1 MKKTF
6 TYLAIILFC
15 GSLNAQISPI
25 KVKNGNISSK
35 APLNMIGGNEA
46 LSNLITNPNPNTV
59 ALKATNTIDDVR
71 IGTTTYDLQSN
82 ASVDNRLIRH
92 SNGTISATWTMSAQ
106 FAAAYSDRGTG
117 YNFHDGSSWGPD
129 PTSRLESSRGGWPSV
144 LATGSGKEIAIT
156 HNTDN
161 GYLLMTHR
169 PSVGAG
175 TWTEQIISSMDS
187 NGVYTDIIWNRA
199 VIGGSNNE
207 TIHMVGVIAPTG
219 LGGAIWNGLDGALV
233 YYRSQD
239 GGDTWD
245 IQDMQL
251 PTLDTSKYNGFDGDG
266 YAIAAQGE
274 TVVVAYFGDLDDSV
288 LLKSTDNGNT
298 WTNTVFLDFP
308 VDNYTTDAGIDLDGD
323 GVMDSLYSTDGAGT
337 VLLDDNGDAHVFF
350 GNMRLLDADLSDGN
364 TSYFGGTSGIMYW
377 NESMGADDYANNPI
391 SSPSLWY
398 SSLPQMIAA
407 AQDLDGDGILNYVG
421 IPTYYLSLDCMPSA
435 GIDNQGNIFVS
446 YSSLMENVDN
456 GSQNFR
462 HVHVVKS
469 IDGGTTWSNPKD
481 VTEWSAWGGAQEC
494 VFGRMDRNVDDK
506 IRLIY
511 QKDFEPGLAVRGDE
525 DIIDMNEIRYL
536 ELDTFELSGTSTNI
550 ANNSLNIE
558 FSVYP
563 NPAKNNLTVEFYSDN
578 YEKTTFTLND
588 ILGKRIKDYTFN
600 TITGKNRVNL
610 DLNNLKNGVYLINFN
625 NNDIKSTQKLII
637 SK

>member
-15 GSLNAQISPI
+15 GTLNAQISPI
-25 KVKNGNISSK
+25 KIKNGDISSK
-35 APLNMIGGNEA
+35 ASLMNIGGSEA
-46 LSNLITNPNPNTV
+46 LSNLITNPNPTTV
-59 ALKATNTIDDVR
+59 ALKNSNTIDDVR

-92 SNGTISATWTMSAQ
+92 SDGTISATWTMSAQ

-117 YNFHDGSSWGPD
+117 YNFHDGSSWDPD
-129 PTSRLESSRGGWPSV
+129 PTARLESSRGGWPSV
-144 LATGSGKEIAIT
+144 LATSSGKEIAIT

-169 PSVGAG
+169 PSTGSGA
-175 TWTEQIISSMDS
+175 WTEQIISSMDS

-251 PTLDTSKYNGFDGDG
+251 PTLDTSKYTGFNGDD

-274 TVVVAYFGDLDDSV
+274 TVVVAYFGGWDDSV
-288 LLKSTDNGNT
+288 ILKSTDNGNT
-298 WTNTVFLDFP
+298 WNETVFLDFP
-308 VDNYTTDAGIDLDGD
+308 VDKYVNDSGLDLDGD
-323 GVMDSLYSTDGAGT
+323 GVMDSLYTADGAGT
-337 VLLDDNGDAHVFF
+337 VVLDGNNDAHVFF
-350 GNMRLLDADLSDGN
+350 GNMRVLDADLSDGN
-364 TSYFGGTSGIMYW
+364 TSYFGGTSGLMYW
-377 NESMGADDYANNPI
+377 NESMGPDDASNATI
-391 SSPSLWY
+391 SSSLWY
-398 SSLPQMIAA
+398 SSLPQMIAS

-469 IDGGTTWSNPKD
+469 MDGGATWSAPKD
-481 VTEWSAWGGAQEC
+481 VTEWTDWGGAQEC
-494 VFGRMDRNVDDK
+494 VFARMDRNVDDK

-511 QKDFEPGLAVRGDE
+511 QKDFEPGLAVRGDK

-536 ELDTFELSGTSTNI
+536 ELDTTELSGTSTGI
-550 ANNSLNIE
+550 TYNNLDIE
-558 FSVYP
+558 FTVYP
-563 NPAKNNLTVEFYSDN
+563 NPAKNQISVDFSSTNNKSSNLIIS
-578 YEKTTFTLND
+578 D
-588 ILGKRIKDYTFN
+588 ILGKTVKEFSVNSSNGI
-600 TITGKNRVNL
+600 NRLEIN
-610 DLNNLKNGVYLINFN
+610 LNNLNDGIYFVNFS
-625 NNDIKSTQKLII
+625 NNDIKSTKKLVIT
-637 SK
+637 K

>member
-46 LSNLITNPNPNTV
+46 LSSLITNPNPNTV
-59 ALKATNTIDDVR
+59 ALKATNTIDDIR

-129 PTSRLESSRGGWPSV
+129 PTSRLESSRGGWPSI

-323 GVMDSLYSTDGAGT
+323 GVMDSLYSTDGAGA
-337 VLLDDNGDAHVFF
+337 VLLDDNGDAHIFF

-364 TSYFGGTSGIMYW
+364 TSYFGGTSGLMYW

-446 YSSLMENVDN
+446 YSSLMENADN

-469 IDGGTTWSNPKD
+469 MDGGTTWSNPKD
-481 VTEWSAWGGAQEC
+481 VTEWTDWGGAQEC

-550 ANNSLNIE
+550 VNNSLDVE

-563 NPAKNNLTVEFYSDN
+563 NPAKNNLTVDFYSDN
-578 YEKTTFTLND
+578 YEKATFTLND
-588 ILGKRIKDYTFN
+588 ILGKRIKDYTFSA
-600 TITGKNRVNL
+600 ITGNNRLKL
-610 DLNNLKNGVYLINFN
+610 DLNNLKDGVYLINFK

>member
-15 GSLNAQISPI
+15 GTLNAQISPI
-25 KVKNGNISSK
+25 KIKNGDISSK
-35 APLNMIGGNEA
+35 AALINIGGSEA
-46 LSNLITNPNPNTV
+46 LSNLITNPNPTTM
-59 ALKATNTIDDVR
+59 ALKNSNTIDDVR

-92 SNGTISATWTMSAQ
+92 SDGTISATWTMSAQ

-117 YNFHDGSSWGPD
+117 YNFHDGSSWDPD
-129 PTSRLESSRGGWPSV
+129 PTARLESSRGGWPSV
-144 LATGSGKEIAIT
+144 LATSSGKEIAIT

-169 PSVGAG
+169 PSTGSGA
-175 TWTEQIISSMDS
+175 WTEQIISSMDS

-251 PTLDTSKYNGFDGDG
+251 PTLDTSKYTGFNGDD

-274 TVVVAYFGDLDDSV
+274 TVVVAYFGGWDDSV
-288 LLKSTDNGNT
+288 ILKSTDNGNT
-298 WTNTVFLDFP
+298 WNETVFLDFP
-308 VDNYTTDAGIDLDGD
+308 VDKYVNDSGLDLDGD
-323 GVMDSLYSTDGAGT
+323 GVMDSLYTADGAGT
-337 VLLDDNGDAHVFF
+337 VVLDGNNDAHVFF
-350 GNMRLLDADLSDGN
+350 GNMRVLDADLSDGN
-364 TSYFGGTSGIMYW
+364 TSYFGGTSGLMYW
-377 NESMGADDYANNPI
+377 NESMGPDDASNATI
-391 SSPSLWY
+391 SSSLWY
-398 SSLPQMIAA
+398 SSLPQMIAS

-469 IDGGTTWSNPKD
+469 MDGGTTWSAPKD
-481 VTEWSAWGGAQEC
+481 VTEWTDWGGAQEC
-494 VFGRMDRNVDDK
+494 VFARMDRNVDDK

-536 ELDTFELSGTSTNI
+536 ELDTTELSGTSTDI
-550 ANNSLNIE
+550 TNNNLDIE

-563 NPAKNNLTVEFYSDN
+563 NPAKNQISVDFSSTNIRSSKLIIS
-578 YEKTTFTLND
+578 D
-588 ILGKRIKDYTFN
+588 ILGKTVKEFSVNASNGINRIHIN
-600 TITGKNRVNL
+600 
-610 DLNNLKNGVYLINFN
+610 LNNLNDGIYFVNFS
-625 NNDIKSTQKLII
+625 NNDIKSTKKLVIT
-637 SK
+637 K

>member
-25 KVKNGNISSK
+25 KIKNGDVSTK
-35 APLNMIGGNEA
+35 LPLNKIGGHEA

-59 ALKATNTIDDVR
+59 ALKANNTIDDVR

-82 ASVDNRLIRH
+82 ASIDNRLIRH
-92 SNGTISATWTMSAQ
+92 NNGTISATWTMSAQ

-129 PTSRLESSRGGWPSV
+129 PTTRIESSRGGWPSI
-144 LATGSGKEIAIT
+144 LTTGSGKEIAIT

-161 GYLLMTHR
+161 SYLLMAHR

-175 TWTEQIISSMDS
+175 AWSEQIVSSMDS
-187 NGVYTDIIWNRA
+187 NGVYRYLIWNRA
-199 VIGGSNNE
+199 VIGGSNDE
-207 TIHMVGVIAPTG
+207 TIHLVADIAPTG
-219 LGGAIWNGLDGALV
+219 LGGTLYNGLDGSLV

-245 IQDMQL
+245 IQDLQL
-251 PTLDTSKYNGFDGDG
+251 PTLDTSKYVGFDGDG
-266 YAIAAQGE
+266 YAIAAKGE
-274 TVVVAYFGDLDDSV
+274 TVAVAYFGDFDDSV

-298 WTNTVFLDFP
+298 WTSTVFLDFP
-308 VDNYTTDAGIDLDGD
+308 VDKYTTDAGIDLDAD
-323 GVMDSLYSTDGAGT
+323 GVMDTMYTTDGAGT
-337 VLLDDNGDAHVFF
+337 VILDDNGNAHVFF
-350 GNMRLLDADLSDGN
+350 GNMRLLDADLSDGT
-364 TSYFGGTSGIMYW
+364 TSFFGGTSGVMYW

-398 SSLPQMIAA
+398 SSLPQMIAS
-407 AQDLDGDGILNYVG
+407 AQDLDGDGILNYVDF
-421 IPTYYLSLDCMPSA
+421 PLYYLSVDCMPSA
-435 GIDNQGNIFVS
+435 GLDNQGNIFVS
-446 YSSLMENVDN
+446 YSSLMENIDN

-462 HVHVVKS
+462 HVNVVKS
-469 IDGGTTWSNPKD
+469 MDGGTTWSTPKD
-481 VTEWSAWGGAQEC
+481 VTEWTDWGGAQEC
-494 VFGRMDRNVDDK
+494 VFARMDENVDDK

-536 ELDTFELSGTSTNI
+536 ELDTFELSNTSTGI
-550 ANNSLNIE
+550 VNNSTNVE

-563 NPAKNNLTVEFYSDN
+563 NPVKNNLTVNFYC
-578 YEKTTFTLND
+578 EKNSKAIFTLTD
-588 ILGKRIKDYTFN
+588 LLGKKVKDFTFN
-600 TITGKNRVNL
+600 TFTGINEVNL
-610 DLNNLKNGVYLINFN
+610 NISNLIDGIYLINFN
-625 NNDIKSTQKLII
+625 NNDIKSTQKIII

>member
-323 GVMDSLYSTDGAGT
+323 GVMDSLYSTDGAGA
-337 VLLDDNGDAHVFF
+337 VLLDDNGDAHIFF

-364 TSYFGGTSGIMYW
+364 TSYFGGTSGLMYW

-446 YSSLMENVDN
+446 YSSLMENADN

-469 IDGGTTWSNPKD
+469 MDGGTTWSNPKD

>member
-15 GSLNAQISPI
+15 GTLNAQISPI
-25 KVKNGNISSK
+25 KIKNGDISSK
-35 APLNMIGGNEA
+35 AALMNIGGSEA
-46 LSNLITNPNPNTV
+46 LSNLITNPNPTTV
-59 ALKATNTIDDVR
+59 ALKNSNTIDDVR

-92 SNGTISATWTMSAQ
+92 SDGTISATWTMSAQ

-129 PTSRLESSRGGWPSV
+129 PTARLESSRGGWPSV

-169 PSVGAG
+169 PSTGSGA
-175 TWTEQIISSMDS
+175 WTEQIISSMDS

-207 TIHMVGVIAPTG
+207 TIHMVGVIAPSG
-219 LGGAIWNGLDGALV
+219 LGGTIWNGLDGALV

-251 PTLDTSKYNGFDGDG
+251 PTLDTSKYTGFNGDD

-274 TVVVAYFGDLDDSV
+274 TVVVAYFGGWDDSV
-288 LLKSTDNGNT
+288 ILKSTDNGNT
-298 WTNTVFLDFP
+298 WNETVFLDFP
-308 VDNYTTDAGIDLDGD
+308 VDKYVNDSGLDIDGD
-323 GVMDSLYSTDGAGT
+323 GVMDTLYTADGAGT
-337 VLLDDNGDAHVFF
+337 VVLDGNNDAHVFF
-350 GNMRLLDADLSDGN
+350 GNMRVLDADLSDGN
-364 TSYFGGTSGIMYW
+364 TSYFGGTSGLMYW
-377 NESMGADDYANNPI
+377 NESMGPDDASNSTI
-391 SSPSLWY
+391 SSSLWY
-398 SSLPQMIAA
+398 SSLPQMIAS
-407 AQDLDGDGILNYVG
+407 AQDLDGDGMLNYVG
-421 IPTYYLSLDCMPSA
+421 IPTYYLSVDCMPSA

-469 IDGGTTWSNPKD
+469 MDGGTTWSAPKD
-481 VTEWSAWGGAQEC
+481 VTEWTDWGGAQEC
-494 VFGRMDRNVDDK
+494 VFARMDRNVDDK

-536 ELDTFELSGTSTNI
+536 ELDTTELSGTSTGI
-550 ANNSLNIE
+550 TYNNLDIE

-563 NPAKNNLTVEFYSDN
+563 NPAKNQITVDFSSTNNKSSNLIIS
-578 YEKTTFTLND
+578 D
-588 ILGKRIKDYTFN
+588 ILGKTVKEFSVNSSNGINRIDIN
-600 TITGKNRVNL
+600 
-610 DLNNLKNGVYLINFN
+610 LNNLNDGIYFINFS
-625 NNDIKSTQKLII
+625 NNDIKSTKKLVIT
-637 SK
+637 K

>member
-106 FAAAYSDRGTG
+106 FASAYSDRGTG

-323 GVMDSLYSTDGAGT
+323 GVMDSLYSTDGAGA
-337 VLLDDNGDAHVFF
+337 VLLDDNGDAHIFF

-364 TSYFGGTSGIMYW
+364 TSYFGGTSGLMYW

-446 YSSLMENVDN
+446 YSSLMENADN

-469 IDGGTTWSNPKD
+469 MDGGTTWSNPKD
-481 VTEWSAWGGAQEC
+481 VTEWTDWGGAQEC

-550 ANNSLNIE
+550 VNNSLNVE

-563 NPAKNNLTVEFYSDN
+563 NPAKNNLTLDFYSDN

-588 ILGKRIKDYTFN
+588 ILGKRIQDYTF
-600 TITGKNRVNL
+600 ITTKGNNKVKL
-610 DLNNLKNGVYLINFN
+610 DLNNLNDGVYLINFK

>member
-298 WTNTVFLDFP
+298 WTSTVFLDFP

-337 VLLDDNGDAHVFF
+337 VLLDDNGDAHIFF

-446 YSSLMENVDN
+446 YSSLMENADN

-469 IDGGTTWSNPKD
+469 MDGGTTWSNPKD
-481 VTEWSAWGGAQEC
+481 VTEWTDWGGAQEC

-563 NPAKNNLTVEFYSDN
+563 NPAKNNLTVEFYNDN

>member
-298 WTNTVFLDFP
+298 WTSTVFLDFP

-323 GVMDSLYSTDGAGT
+323 GVMDSLYSTDGAGA
-337 VLLDDNGDAHVFF
+337 VLLDNNGDAHIFF

-364 TSYFGGTSGIMYW
+364 TSYFGGTSGLMYW

-563 NPAKNNLTVEFYSDN
+563 NPAKNNLTVEFYNDN

>member
-15 GSLNAQISPI
+15 GTLNAQISPI
-25 KVKNGNISSK
+25 KIKNGDISSK
-35 APLNMIGGNEA
+35 AALMNIGGSEA
-46 LSNLITNPNPNTV
+46 LSNLITNPNPTTV
-59 ALKATNTIDDVR
+59 ALKNSNTIDDVR

-92 SNGTISATWTMSAQ
+92 SDGTISATWTMSAQ

-129 PTSRLESSRGGWPSV
+129 PTARLESSRGGWPSV

-169 PSVGAG
+169 PSTGSGA
-175 TWTEQIISSMDS
+175 WTEQIISSMDS

-219 LGGAIWNGLDGALV
+219 LGGTIWNGLDGALV

-251 PTLDTSKYNGFDGDG
+251 PTLDTSKYTGFNGDD

-274 TVVVAYFGDLDDSV
+274 TVVVAYFGGWDDSV
-288 LLKSTDNGNT
+288 ILKSTDNGNT
-298 WTNTVFLDFP
+298 WNETVFLDFP
-308 VDNYTTDAGIDLDGD
+308 VDKYVNDSGLDIDGD
-323 GVMDSLYSTDGAGT
+323 GVMDTLYTADGAGT
-337 VLLDDNGDAHVFF
+337 VVLDGNNDAHVFF
-350 GNMRLLDADLSDGN
+350 GNMRVLDADLSDGN
-364 TSYFGGTSGIMYW
+364 TSYFGGTSGLMYW
-377 NESMGADDYANNPI
+377 NESMGPDDASNSTI
-391 SSPSLWY
+391 SSSLWY
-398 SSLPQMIAA
+398 SSLPQMIAS
-407 AQDLDGDGILNYVG
+407 AQDLDGDGMLNYVG
-421 IPTYYLSLDCMPSA
+421 IPTYYLSVDCMPSA
-435 GIDNQGNIFVS
+435 GVDNQGNIFVS

-469 IDGGTTWSNPKD
+469 MDGGTTWSAPKD
-481 VTEWSAWGGAQEC
+481 VTEWTDWGGAQEC
-494 VFGRMDRNVDDK
+494 VFARMDRNVDDK

-536 ELDTFELSGTSTNI
+536 ELDTTELSGTSTGI
-550 ANNSLNIE
+550 TYNNLDIE

-563 NPAKNNLTVEFYSDN
+563 NPAKNQITVDFSSTNNKSSNLIISD
-578 YEKTTFTLND
+578 L
-588 ILGKRIKDYTFN
+588 LGKTVKEFSVNSSNGINRIDIN
-600 TITGKNRVNL
+600 
-610 DLNNLKNGVYLINFN
+610 LNNLNDGIYFINFS
-625 NNDIKSTQKLII
+625 NNDIKSTKKLVIT
-637 SK
+637 K

>member
-298 WTNTVFLDFP
+298 WTSTVFLDFP